1 MLATNSLEPL
11 DDEQLQEAESLSQ
24 SDRPDAALFNE
35 LDNAAYEDLAARIT
49 QSDKAVAQCRELA
62 LQQGKILIFQRDR
75 LMEQIHAST
84 RPDQAE

>member
-11 DDEQLQEAESLSQ
+11 DDNQLQEAESLSQ

-49 QSDKAVAQCRELA
+49 ESDKAVAQCRELA
-62 LQQGKILIFQRDR
+62 LQQGKILVFQRDR
-75 LMEQIHAST
+75 LMEQIHADTQS
-84 RPDQAE
+84 DQSE

>member
-11 DDEQLQEAESLSQ
+11 DDDQLQEAEDLSQ

-49 QSDKAVAQCRELA
+49 ESEKAVAQCRELA
-62 LQQGKILIFQRDR
+62 LQQGKILVFQRDR
-75 LMEQIHAST
+75 LMEQIHADSK
-84 RPDQAE
+84 AE